1 MNTVTK
7 INETLVSLF
16 NIVLKIEEKALRQ
29 SAKHDLSITEMH
41 TLVAIGEGK
50 PKTMTQ
56 VANTLKI
63 SVSTLTAAINKLVNK
78 DYVRRFR
85 VPEDRRIVRIE
96 LTDSGAAAV
105 REHEDF
111 HIAMISDAIEGLTH
125 EEAQRFAESIENL
138 NEFLKMRM
146 VVHEKKEGPFELAPI
161 DINGLKVPVPLF
173 QGGMG
178 IGISLSRLAAA
189 VSRCG
194 GAGTISAAQTGFN
207 EPDFYTNPVEANKR
221 ALKREIRK
229 ALEAVKDVK
238 DRGPIGVN
246 IMCASKDYEDYVLAS
261 IEAGAEFI
269 VSGAGLPTSL
279 PGIAK
284 NSTVKLIPIVSSAR
298 AADIIIKSWAK
309 KYNRTPDALI
319 FEGPLA
325 GGHLGFKEEQLE
337 HENDQFYKTISEIK
351 AVLEEVPDCKLIV
364 GGGIYTKSD
373 SEKVLACGA
382 DGIQLATRFV
392 TTEECDAP
400 EEFKQAYLN
409 CKEEDIVIIKSP
421 VGMPAR
427 ALNNNFV
434 KSVAQKPIPIK
445 ECNGCLT
452 TCNYKA
458 ASYCITEAL
467 VKAAKGDVEN
477 GLVFCGGKAY
487 KNKKMETVKEIFD
500 EFVAKE

>member
-7 INETLVSLF
+7 INETLVNLF
-16 NIVLKIEEKALRQ
+16 NIVLKIEEKALRS
-29 SAKHDLSITEMH
+29 SANRDLSITEIH
-41 TLVAIGEGK
+41 TLAAIGEGK

-56 VANTLKI
+56 VATALKI
-63 SVSTLTAAINKLVNK
+63 NVSTLTAAINKLVNK
-78 DYVRRFR
+78 EYVRRFR

-96 LTDSGAAAV
+96 LTESGVSAV
-105 REHEDF
+105 REHEAF

-138 NEFLKMRM
+138 NEFMKMRM
-146 VVHEKKEGPFELAPI
+146 VIHEKKEGPFELVPM
-161 DINGLKVPVPLF
+161 DMNGLKVPIPLF

-178 IGISLSRLAAA
+178 IGISLSRLASA
-189 VSRCG
+189 VSKCG
-194 GAGTISAAQTGFN
+194 GAGTISAAQTGFK
-207 EPDFYTNPVEANKR
+207 EDDFYTNPVEANKR

-229 ALEAVKDVK
+229 ALEAVEGVEG
-238 DRGPIGVN
+238 RGPIGVN
-246 IMCASKDYEDYVLAS
+246 IMCASKDYEEYVLAS
-261 IEAGAEFI
+261 VEAGAEFI

-279 PGIAK
+279 PGIVK
-284 NSTVKLIPIVSSAR
+284 DSNVKLIPIVSSAR
-298 AADIIIKSWAK
+298 AAEIIIKSWAK
-309 KYNRTPDALI
+309 KHNRTPDAII

-325 GGHLGFKEEQLE
+325 GGHLGFKEEQLK
-337 HENDQFYKTISEIK
+337 HEQDQFYKTIAEIK
-351 AVLEEVPDCKLIV
+351 AVLEDLPDCKLIV

-373 SEKVLACGA
+373 CEKALACGA
-382 DGIQLATRFV
+382 DGIQMASRFV
-392 TTEECDAP
+392 TTKECDAP

-427 ALNNNFV
+427 AINNNFV
-434 KSVAQKPIPIK
+434 KSVAKKPMPIK

-467 VKAAKGDVEN
+467 ANAAKGDVEN
-477 GLVFCGGKAY
+477 GLIFCGGKAY
-487 KNKKMETVKEIFD
+487 KNKKMETVQEIFD
-500 EFVAKE
+500 ELTK